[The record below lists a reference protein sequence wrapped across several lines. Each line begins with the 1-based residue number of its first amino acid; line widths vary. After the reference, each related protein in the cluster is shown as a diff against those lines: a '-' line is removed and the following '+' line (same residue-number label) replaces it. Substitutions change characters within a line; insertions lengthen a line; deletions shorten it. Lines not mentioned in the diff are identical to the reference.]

1 MTSAR
6 ITVQNIPITISS
18 KNADDYICI
27 TDMAKAKSSES
38 RAADVIKNWVRSRTT
53 LEFLGTWELLYNP
66 DFKVVEF
73 DHFRMQAGLPTF
85 TLSVGEWIEK
95 TKAIGLYVERG
106 RYGGTY
112 AHKDIAFEFGSAIS
126 PAFKLYLIKEYQR
139 LKADEYRPEQIE
151 WNAKRFL
158 TKTNYL
164 IQTDAVKNYILPK
177 TNYTKN
183 TEWLAYADEGDLL
196 NVALF
201 GCTAKQW
208 RDANPEL
215 AKTTNIRDYAS
226 ISELAVLSNLQTH
239 NAELIKQGI
248 SKEDRFTTLLTIAQY
263 QTRVLS
269 EAEMIQSKRKGA

>member
-1 MTSAR
+1 M
-6 ITVQNIPITISS
+6 
-18 KNADDYICI
+18 
-27 TDMAKAKSSES
+27 
-38 RAADVIKNWVRSRTT
+38 
-53 LEFLGTWELLYNP
+53 
-66 DFKVVEF
+66 
-73 DHFRMQAGLPTF
+73 
-85 TLSVGEWIEK
+85 GEWIEK

-139 LKADEYRPEQIE
+139 LKADENRPEQIE

-208 RDANPEL
+208 REANPEL
-215 AKTTNIRDYAS
+215 AKTTNIRDFAS

-248 SKEDRFTTLLTIAQY
+248 SKEERFSTLLAIAKY

-269 EAEMIQSKRKGA
+269 EAEQIQSKRKGA